1 MSGINKSNLIQ
12 AVKVVKLYFAFFQNT
27 SKVTISLTRNLH
39 LCLPNATDC
48 CTTPLCVVETLQVL
62 ACRDSVMLAHL
73 LIQAEIYANSSFT
86 GNVSGKCLVV
96 LKKKRHFGWSFLLYM
111 KKFGIWASI
120 RDNEYSLMEFKKSFV
135 HSQNKLQCAWS
146 IYLNS
151 SPFNLI
157 FSFFFFL
164 ILLQKMQL
172 SSQTRCFNHWALVL
186 VTWQLELVMFVV
198 AVIRYLFHIKLWLSV
213 FKISR
218 LVLFSRGRERYWML
232 QTRWG

>member
-12 AVKVVKLYFAFFQNT
+12 AVKVVKLYFAFFQDT

-157 FSFFFFL
+157 FSSFFL
-164 ILLQKMQL
+164 NSFTENATIIPNQVFQPLGSCPCDL
-172 SSQTRCFNHWALVL
+172 TAGACDVRCCCDLVL
-186 VTWQLELVMFVV
+186 ISYQTL
-198 AVIRYLFHIKLWLSV
+198 IKC
-213 FKISR
+213 FQN
-218 LVLFSRGRERYWML
+218 F
-232 QTRWG
+232 